1 MMIDLPA
8 FVSDY
13 FGYVMLVA
21 AMFTMPMALFADGV
35 FGDKGLGLVLGYLV
49 LMIGSV
55 GGVTFA
61 MVEFGSGRRL
71 ADEPILAFGAAMVG
85 AMTLYITI
93 AFLRSFLR
101 RD

>member
-8 FVSDY
+8 FVSEY
-13 FGYVMLVA
+13 FGYVLLVA

-35 FGDKGLGLVLGYLV
+35 FGDRGLGLVFGYLV

-55 GGVTFA
+55 GGVTTV
-61 MVEFGSGRRL
+61 MVHLGSGRQL
-71 ADEPILAFGAAMVG
+71 ADEPIMAFGAAMAG
-85 AMTLYITI
+85 AVTLYIAL
-93 AFLRSFLR
+93 AFLRALLK